1 MTLDE
6 LLNTLRMVGVDE
18 NTLRFAENC
27 FELGREA
34 GYDEAKAK
42 FKDLIDDLK
51 GKP

>member
-6 LLNTLRMVGVDE
+6 LLTTLRMFGVDE

-27 FELGREA
+27 FEMGRDA
-34 GYDEAKAK
+34 GFEEAKAK
-42 FKDLIDDLK
+42 FKDLLDNLK

>member
-6 LLNTLRMVGVDE
+6 LLTTLRMVGLDE

-27 FELGREA
+27 FEMGRDA
-34 GYDEAKAK
+34 GYEEAKAK
-42 FKDLIDDLK
+42 FKDLLDDLK

>member
-6 LLNTLRMVGVDE
+6 LLMTLRMVGVDE

-27 FELGREA
+27 FEAGREA
-34 GYDEAKAK
+34 GIEEAKEK